1 MVAGAEV
8 ARLVTDFK
16 SDIGI
21 IKQRKKNVDNK
32 KHHEQT
38 KSIQKAFKKQV
49 DELYQVFEDRG
60 SPFFEISKDLVKI
73 DTRDIIDDSVK

>member
-38 KSIQKAFKKQV
+38 KSIQKAFKNK
-49 DELYQVFEDRG
+49 
-60 SPFFEISKDLVKI
+60 
-73 DTRDIIDDSVK
+73 